1 MARNVE
7 REALGSSE
15 LVPDNS
21 ELRTY
26 NSELG
31 KAGDSELGKAGD
43 SELVHASHGGDE
55 AGRAVDQQSLG
66 SRVSTQWR
74 GFTPENSMALI
85 PGHTQPEPPPGCQ
98 PLG

>member
-43 SELVHASHGGDE
+43 SELVHASRISERRGE
-55 AGRAVDQQSLG
+55 QSPSVIGLT
-66 SRVSTQWR
+66 RKNSTAR
-74 GFTPENSMALI
+74 IHA
-85 PGHTQPEPPPGCQ
+85 
-98 PLG
+98 

>member
-26 NSELG
+26 N
-31 KAGDSELGKAGD
+31 SELGKAGD

-74 GFTPENSMALI
+74 GFTPENAMALI